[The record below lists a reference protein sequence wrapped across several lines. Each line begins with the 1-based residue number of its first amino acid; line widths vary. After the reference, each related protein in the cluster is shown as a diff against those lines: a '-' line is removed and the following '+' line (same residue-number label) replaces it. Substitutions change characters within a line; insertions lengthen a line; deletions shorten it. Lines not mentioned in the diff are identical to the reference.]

1 MFLRVLSL
9 SFWLDVDGDGG
20 RWVALGV
27 LLKCFGVLRVL
38 RVLRVVDGSKKMY
51 GKPIMVSQYGF
62 CSMSISI
69 LSRTREEDTKLGRCT
84 TWVSSYMCLYCQ
96 SVSRPASLSRF
107 VCLGDSKQSLGG
119 LLSRFST

>member
-1 MFLRVLSL
+1 VFLRVLSL

-27 LLKCFGVLRVL
+27 LLRCFWAL

-69 LSRTREEDTKLGRCT
+69 LSRTREDDTKLGRCT

-96 SVSRPASLSRF
+96 RVSRPASPSRF
-107 VCLGDSKQSLGG
+107 VCLWESKQSLAG
-119 LLSRFST
+119 LLSRFSA

>member
-9 SFWLDVDGDGG
+9 SFGVDVDGDGG
-20 RWVALGV
+20 RWVALRG
-27 LLKCFGVLRVL
+27 LLRCFGVL

-69 LSRTREEDTKLGRCT
+69 PSRTREDDTKLGRCT
-84 TWVSSYMCLYCQ
+84 TWVSSYVPLLPECF
-96 SVSRPASLSRF
+96 PARESL
-107 VCLGDSKQSLGG
+107 
-119 LLSRFST
+119 